1 MYKCIKIYQANLW
14 ALTLS
19 TKKII
24 QEGHM
29 SVTPRW
35 GWSGPVLRLVVSY
48 MPCKILCSLL
58 ILVILKKGIIIASFK
73 IVVLFKAF
81 LTGIGMQYFKVI
93 LSYIQEYL
101 LLSLLLLFSH
111 TLEYL
116 RTPAGTQEASWNLEK
131 RWVAQW
137 ERKKRTTQVAFLLF
151 VLTMRWV
158 PSKSLSQA
166 ALDIFQ

>member
-14 ALTLS
+14 AFTLS

-35 GWSGPVLRLVVSY
+35 GWSGPVLRLVVRY
-48 MPCKILCSLL
+48 MPCKILSLL
-58 ILVILKKGIIIASFK
+58 ILVILKKGIIIVSFK
-73 IVVLFKAF
+73 VVVLFKAF

-93 LSYIQEYL
+93 LSHIQEYL
-101 LLSLLLLFSH
+101 LLLLLLFSH

-116 RTPAGTQEASWNLEK
+116 RTPAGTQEGSWNLEK
-131 RWVAQW
+131 RWGAQW
-137 ERKKRTTQVAFLLF
+137 
-151 VLTMRWV
+151 
-158 PSKSLSQA
+158 
-166 ALDIFQ
+166 